1 MSGPSRGGATPF
13 TAFLTGPEIDEL
25 TDAAVNG
32 DLFDSPR
39 KVLLAGLP
47 KGFAAGLDRA
57 DNPRSQFRLDVINLN
72 RVERMADGTVPLL
85 VLLRNAAAE
94 LRQLDRSEAVT
105 FEQTLARVADVAVAR
120 PALPD
125 AAQLPEVSEH
135 ERIIGTDDTVDVGFL
150 AAGLAVAR
158 SVAKI
163 SVPRFHQGQ
172 QVTLADGLPWVASGT
187 AWLIAPGLAITNH
200 HVINARLKGEADAEP
215 ADLERQAAG
224 ARLQFDFD
232 DERSD
237 GVPVAV
243 TGLVAWSR
251 PLDYALLAVDAPAG
265 RPIPRI
271 SPAPVTVSPTSRM
284 AVNIVQHPGG
294 RPKRVAFRNNL
305 VTAADATTVRYF
317 TDTDQGSSGSPVC
330 DDQWRVVALHRGSTY
345 ASEVDYQ
352 GKDTAYVNYGIQI
365 QAILADLRATAAVAA
380 AAIAEGQ

>member
-1 MSGPSRGGATPF
+1 MPGSPGAAPF
-13 TAFLTGPEIDEL
+13 AAYLTGAEIDQL
-25 TDAAVNG
+25 TDAAVSG
-32 DLFDSPR
+32 DLLDTPR
-39 KVLLAGLP
+39 KVLLVGLP
-47 KGFAAGLDRA
+47 KGFAAGLDRSA
-57 DNPRSQFRLDVINLN
+57 NPRSQFRLDVINLN

-94 LRQLDRSEAVT
+94 LRQLDRTEAAA
-105 FEQTLARVADVAVAR
+105 FERMLARVADVAVAG

-150 AAGLAVAR
+150 AAGLQVAR
-158 SVAKI
+158 CVAKI
-163 SVPRFHQGQ
+163 SVPRYHQGQ
-172 QVTLADGLPWVASGT
+172 QVTLAGGLPWIASGT

-200 HVINARLKGEADAEP
+200 HVINARVKGETDADP
-215 ADLERQAAG
+215 GDLDRQAAG

-232 DERSD
+232 DEKSD
-237 GVPVAV
+237 GVPIAAKH
-243 TGLVAWSR
+243 LVAWSKK
-251 PLDYALLAVDAPAG
+251 LDYALLAVDAADG

-271 SPAPVTVSPTSRM
+271 SPSPVVVDPTSRI

-330 DDQWRVVALHRGSTY
+330 DDRWRVVALHRGSTY
-345 ASEVDYQ
+345 ASGVDYQ

-365 QAILADLRATAAVAA
+365 QAIVADLRATSAAAA

>member
-1 MSGPSRGGATPF
+1 VSGRNSAGAAPF
-13 TAFLTGPEIDEL
+13 TAYLTGPEIDEL
-25 TDAAVNG
+25 TDAAVDG
-32 DLFDSPR
+32 DLLDTPR
-39 KVLLAGLP
+39 KVLLVGLP
-47 KGFAAGLDRA
+47 KGFAASLDRV

-85 VLLRNAAAE
+85 ILLRNAAAE
-94 LRQLDRSEAVT
+94 LRQLDRTEAAT
-105 FEQTLARVADVAVAR
+105 FERMLARVADVALAR
-120 PALPD
+120 PTLPD
-125 AAQLPEVSEH
+125 AAQLPEVIEH

-150 AAGLAVAR
+150 AAGLELAR

-163 SVPRFHQGQ
+163 SVPRYHHRQ
-172 QVTLADGLPWVASGT
+172 QVTLAGGLPWVASGT

-200 HVINARLKGEADAEP
+200 HVINARVKGEADADP

-232 DERSD
+232 DEKSD
-237 GVPVAV
+237 GVPVAAER
-243 TGLVAWSR
+243 LVAWSKV
-251 PLDYALLAVDAPAG
+251 LDYALLAVDAPAG
-265 RPIPRI
+265 RPIPRLHP
-271 SPAPVTVSPTSRM
+271 SPVIVDRTSRI

-330 DDQWRVVALHRGSTY
+330 DDRWRVVALHRGSSY
-345 ASEVDYQ
+345 ASKVDYQ

-365 QAILADLRATAAVAA
+365 QAILADLRAAAPDAA
-380 AAIAEGQ
+380 GEIAAGQ

>member
-1 MSGPSRGGATPF
+1 MAF
-13 TAFLTGPEIDEL
+13 TGYLTGQQIDEL
-25 TDAAVNG
+25 TTAAVDG
-32 DLFDSPR
+32 DLLDGER
-39 KVLLAGLP
+39 KLLLAGLP
-47 KGFAAGLDRA
+47 KGFVLGLDTVNNRHA
-57 DNPRSQFRLDVINLN
+57 QFRLDVVNLN

-94 LRQLDRSEAVT
+94 LRQLDRAEAAT
-105 FEQTLARVADVAVAR
+105 FERMLARVADVAVAR

-125 AAQLPEVSEH
+125 AAQLPEVTEH

-150 AAGLAVAR
+150 AAGLRVAR

-163 SVPRFHQGQ
+163 SVPRYHQGQ
-172 QVTLADGLPWVASGT
+172 QVTLAGGLPWIASGT

-200 HVINARLKGEADAEP
+200 HVINARVKGEADADP

-232 DERSD
+232 DEKSD
-237 GVPVAV
+237 GVPVAAQR
-243 TGLVAWSR
+243 LVAWSKK
-251 PLDYALLAVDAPAG
+251 LDYALLAVDAAGG

-271 SPAPVTVSPTSRM
+271 SPSPVVVDPTSRI

-330 DDQWRVVALHRGSTY
+330 DDRWRVVALHRGSTY

-365 QAILADLRATAAVAA
+365 QAILADLRATSAAAA